1 MKTDPNHCL
10 QCTYAANIS
19 LSPVRLFTVEQEAAE
34 LRLQLTRAEAD
45 LKEKEREGG
54 EMLEALARMEE
65 DARELHQRCQQ
76 LEQQRTEESQQH
88 RLNLQALDGRLESAG
103 ESLEA
108 SLQSR
113 LGKFGGH

>member
-1 MKTDPNHCL
+1 MKTDPYHCL

-54 EMLEALARMEE
+54 EMLEALAGATADR
-65 DARELHQRCQQ
+65 
-76 LEQQRTEESQQH
+76 
-88 RLNLQALDGRLESAG
+88 G
-103 ESLEA
+103 ESTA
-108 SLQSR
+108 PPQPAGS
-113 LGKFGGH
+113 GGPPRVGW